1 MNRKKTL
8 LIGSAFAALVL
19 VGCGGGSSTSAS
31 TGYLVD
37 AAVANADYDCVAD
50 GNFNKT
56 TGPDGSFT
64 CTNMSQVRFRVGHL
78 VLGEIHTLP
87 SDKHVFPQD
96 LVGVART
103 VNNDNVVAMAQ
114 LLQSLDSDGNP
125 ENGIAI
131 AQESKIAVAETER
144 AFNPA
149 DLTIYQDSASV
160 AYRPTHVAAQQ
171 HLTQNIQAVAN
182 AGVNTGT
189 AAANAGVNAGNAAAN
204 AGVNAGTAAANAGV
218 NAGTAAANAGVN
230 AGTAAANA
238 GADAGNA
245 AANAG
250 INAGTAAANAG
261 VNAGNAAANA
271 GVNAGTAA
279 ANAGVDAG
287 NAAANAAHGIVG
299 I

>member
-64 CTNMSQVRFRVGHL
+64 CTNMSQVRFRVGNL

-160 AYRPTHVAAQQ
+160 VYRPTHVAAQQ

-182 AGVNTGT
+182 AAANTGVAAGST
-189 AAANAGVNAGNAAAN
+189 AANAGVDAGNAAAN
-204 AGVNAGTAAANAGV
+204 AGV
-218 NAGTAAANAGVN
+218 
-230 AGTAAANA
+230 
-238 GADAGNA
+238 DAGS
-245 AANAG
+245 
-250 INAGTAAANAG
+250 
-261 VNAGNAAANA
+261 AAANA

-287 NAAANAAHGIVG
+287 NAAANAGVNAGSAAANAGVNAGNAAANAGVNAGSAAANAAQGIVG